1 MVQVCILFQKVDL
14 LFNPRFRQIPS
25 GVLEETNRELNTMNW
40 LSQNIVMI
48 DERSKLS
55 ITLQKGVRRRRKQKL
70 QECAV
75 HHRVKIIGGH
85 ALGSRKNLRSENSR
99 LLRFCGLGRS
109 RFEGC
114 MSLMEYRHDRSR
126 RGDACSNSFGFREF
140 TSLST
145 QCSVRQFVCLTNLL
159 EFGRM

>member
-1 MVQVCILFQKVDL
+1 MQWPQNSFRIVVVVLSAKTLIVKKTQQEFVLAAVVQKVCILFQKVDL
-14 LFNPRFRQIPS
+14 LFNPRFRQIPG

-85 ALGSRKNLRSENSR
+85 ALGSRKNLRPENSR
-99 LLRFCGLGRS
+99 LLRFYGLGRS
-109 RFEGC
+109 LFEGC
-114 MSLMEYRHDRSR
+114 MSSMEYRHD
-126 RGDACSNSFGFREF
+126 
-140 TSLST
+140 
-145 QCSVRQFVCLTNLL
+145 
-159 EFGRM
+159 